1 MRLEIN
7 PKVPED
13 LTDFEA
19 EIYLDII
26 EWIEELSE
34 TDADLAISLISG
46 SFENAAQAYW
56 DTHKTTEEDFAM
68 TDLTK
73 ADVTLQLTIPLDS
86 FLELTEKVLDDVD
99 AVRSEDALTAALSEL
114 VANTRTLDANV
125 DLNDYLYEDIED
137 EFEDSAS
144 LETQIVDIVSEIVA
158 LNEEYD
164 DLVDTIDETELEYD
178 NLNADPDE
186 VDETLELLEREL
198 DETVAE
204 YLEVSQILADLMNG
218 PLNIS
223 RRDHTRRHAK
233 LNG

>member
-7 PKVPED
+7 PTVPED

-34 TDADLAISLISG
+34 TDPELAISLISG

-56 DTHKTTEEDFAM
+56 DIHKTTEEDFAM

-73 ADVTLQLTIPLDS
+73 ADVTLQLTIPLAS
-86 FLELTEKVLDDVD
+86 FLELTEKVLDAVD
-99 AVRSEDALTAALSEL
+99 AIRSEDALTAALSEL

-125 DLNDYLYEDIED
+125 NLGDYLYEDIDED
-137 EFEDSAS
+137 EFEDSAT
-144 LETQIVDIVSEIVA
+144 LETQVVDIVSEIVA

-164 DLVDTIDETELEYD
+164 YLVNEIDELDEFDVQSREL
-178 NLNADPDE
+178 A
-186 VDETLELLEREL
+186 EREL
-198 DETVAE
+198 DETVDE
-204 YLEVSQILADLMNG
+204 YLDASQILADLMNG

-223 RRDHTRRHAK
+223 RRDRTRRHAK
-233 LNG
+233 LNS

>member
-7 PKVPED
+7 PTVPED

-46 SFENAAQAYW
+46 SFKNAAQAYW
-56 DTHKTTEEDFAM
+56 DIHKTTEEDFAM

-73 ADVTLQLTIPLDS
+73 ADVTLQLTIPLTS
-86 FLELTEKVLDDVD
+86 FLELTEKVLDGVD
-99 AVRSEDALTAALSEL
+99 ANRSEDALTGALSEI

-125 DLNDYLYEDIED
+125 DLNDYLYEDIDAED
-137 EFEDSAS
+137 EFEDSAT
-144 LETQIVDIVSEIVA
+144 LETQVVDIVSEIVA

-164 DLVDTIDETELEYD
+164 YLVNELDEIVATRD
-178 NLNADPDE
+178 FDE
-186 VDETLELLEREL
+186 EDIELLECEL
-198 DETVAE
+198 DVTVDE
-204 YLEVSQILADLMNG
+204 YLDASQILADLMNG

-223 RRDHTRRHAK
+223 RRDRTRRHAK
-233 LNG
+233 LNA

>member
-7 PKVPED
+7 PTVPED

-34 TDADLAISLISG
+34 TDPELAISLISG

-56 DTHKTTEEDFAM
+56 DIHKTTEEDFAM

-73 ADVTLQLTIPLDS
+73 ADVTLQLTIPLAS
-86 FLELTEKVLDDVD
+86 FLELTEKVLDAVD
-99 AVRSEDALTAALSEL
+99 ANRSEDALTGALSEI

-125 DLNDYLYEDIED
+125 DLNDYLYEDIDAED
-137 EFEDSAS
+137 EFEDSAT
-144 LETQIVDIVSEIVA
+144 LETQVVDIVSEIVA

-164 DLVDTIDETELEYD
+164 YLVNELDEIVATRD
-178 NLNADPDE
+178 FDE
-186 VDETLELLEREL
+186 EAIELLECEL
-198 DETVAE
+198 DDTVDE
-204 YLEVSQILADLMNG
+204 YLEASQVLADLMNG

-223 RRDHTRRHAK
+223 RRDRTRRHAK
-233 LNG
+233 LNY

>member
-7 PKVPED
+7 PTVPED

-73 ADVTLQLTIPLDS
+73 ADVTLQLTIPLTS
-86 FLELTEKVLDDVD
+86 FLELTEKVLDGVD
-99 AVRSEDALTAALSEL
+99 AVHSEHLLSEL
-114 VANTRTLDANV
+114 I
-125 DLNDYLYEDIED
+125 YEDEYEDEDVED
-137 EFEDSAS
+137 EFEDYAT
-144 LETQIVDIVSEIVA
+144 LETQIVDIVTEIVA
-158 LNEEYD
+158 LNKEYD
-164 DLVDTIDETELEYD
+164 YLVDEIVATRDFDEETI
-178 NLNADPDE
+178 
-186 VDETLELLEREL
+186 ELLEREL
-198 DETVAE
+198 DDTVDE
-204 YLEVSQILADLMNG
+204 YLDVSQVLADLMNG

-223 RRDHTRRHAK
+223 RRDRTRRHAK
-233 LNG
+233 LNA